1 MVSGYSIRIFGE
13 IMTNEGGFVY
23 RYVKLVY
30 FFRKDTQNILA
41 IFNSYKK
48 LIKDLKIEKP
58 LLREVCLP

>member
-13 IMTNEGGFVY
+13 IMTNEGGFVD
-23 RYVKLVY
+23 RYVKLVH
-30 FFRKDTQNILA
+30 FVRKDAQNILA